1 MKGKGDKQMNTPT
14 FHECYN
20 ILRDSMYCVSD
31 IQVPHIQGNSNKV
44 FIVKTPNDDYVCKFN
59 ETQNL
64 NKDMAVNQLYHK
76 HGINMPNL
84 QLKSA
89 AGHLFEFYKFI
100 PGRTMFEHLMDD
112 ISTESIQKIYANLI
126 AQFIKMSNISKKEI
140 IQICAAHKNI
150 IHIGNKD
157 NNTSLSD
164 FLTDGIYHCDMTPK
178 NIILNDA
185 GEFVSLIDYSKISF
199 VDKHYAFS
207 RMALPYHKMGFDIED
222 LINAHNNNADKQLKT
237 DKIYTTLN
245 KMCQQDEFV
254 LPKFIHINTR

>member
-1 MKGKGDKQMNTPT
+1 MNAPT
-14 FHECYN
+14 FHKCYN
-20 ILRDSMYCVSD
+20 ILRNSIYDVSD
-31 IQVPHIQGNSNKV
+31 IQVPYMQGTSNKV
-44 FIVKTPNDDYVCKFN
+44 FIVRTSNNDYVCKFN
-59 ETQNL
+59 ETENL
-64 NKDMAVNQLYHK
+64 HKDMAINRLYHK
-76 HGINMPNL
+76 YGIHMPDL

-89 AGHLFEFYKFI
+89 AGHLFEIYNFI
-100 PGRTMFEHLMDD
+100 PGRTMFEHLMDS
-112 ISTESIQKIYANLI
+112 ISTENIQKIYANLI

-140 IQICAAHKNI
+140 IQICASHKNI
-150 IHIGNKD
+150 IHIGYKD
-157 NNTSLSD
+157 NDVSLSD

-222 LINAHNNNADKQLKT
+222 LINTHNNNTDKQLKA

-245 KMCQQDEFV
+245 KMCQRDEFV
-254 LPKFIHINTR
+254 LPKFRHINTR